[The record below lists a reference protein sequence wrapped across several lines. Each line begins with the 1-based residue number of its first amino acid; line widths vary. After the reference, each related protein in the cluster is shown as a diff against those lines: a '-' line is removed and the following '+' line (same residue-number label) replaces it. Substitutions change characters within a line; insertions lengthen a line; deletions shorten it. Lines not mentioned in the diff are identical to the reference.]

1 MATGELI
8 VGDLVDNGYTPL
20 LLEARFPGR
29 PTVVP
34 AAAVAAGLPPLA
46 GLNVAAVAAEL
57 AAGTQAERRRT

>member
-1 MATGELI
+1 MRFTLPGAESQRAA
-8 VGDLVDNGYTPL
+8 
-20 LLEARFPGR
+20 EAIEDRFPGR